1 MMDGVD
7 NVLIESRFFRI
18 SPTSQRVDGCV
29 KCRDLLEARYQVRE
43 QARIPHLQVEQMS
56 VPRLGS
62 ALYPQRVT
70 PFHSHPTE
78 SGFGEGFS

>member
-1 MMDGVD
+1 MDGVD

-43 QARIPHLQVEQMS
+43 QARIPHLQMEQM
-56 VPRLGS
+56 RALGLGF